1 MKQVDIKMVHVYL
14 TEGDRLLGKLMQ
26 ILHDNEKVR
35 GVTVLRGITGF
46 GKKGHIHS
54 STLIDV
60 SFDLPLIIE
69 FFDTPEKVDTV
80 IGHIQELIEPGHI
93 VSWPATV
100 YE

>member
-69 FFDTPEKVDTV
+69 FFDAPEKIDTI

>member
-1 MKQVDIKMVHVYL
+1 MNKLDVTMVHIYL
-14 TEGDRLLGKLMQ
+14 TEGDKLLGRLMQ
-26 ILHDNEKVR
+26 ILHDREKVI

-69 FFDTPEKVDTV
+69 FFDAPEKVDTI